1 MIRKYFFTFLLTTLL
16 FFFTSLLKAKSK
28 DDECKCDFD
37 TATYT
42 AVCDCVLTCAVA
54 IKNGKNC
61 NIVCDGSPATA
72 EPGNYR
78 LFGKPFAYLKE
89 MASIRH
95 NISSAGFMAFR
106 NTSFAQKALPS
117 LLRSAYIG
125 ASFISPEKKQELD
138 TLVHEVF
145 SKFDEQIRSYLIQEN
160 KGVFEKE
167 FKDGNRIMV
176 SFKLI
181 KLTVPNYKV
190 RLLFIR

>member
-1 MIRKYFFTFLLTTLL
+1 MIIKYFLAFSLATFLFCSTNP
-16 FFFTSLLKAKSK
+16 LKAKSN
-28 DDECKCDFD
+28 DEECKCDFN
-37 TATYT
+37 TSEYT
-42 AVCDCVLTCAVA
+42 AECDCALTCAVA
-54 IKNGKNC
+54 VENGKNC

-72 EPGNYR
+72 EPGDYK
-78 LFGKPFAYLKE
+78 LFGEPAAYLEK
-89 MASIRH
+89 MASIKKY
-95 NISSAGFMAFR
+95 IVSAGFMAFR
-106 NTSFAQKALPS
+106 NTSFAQKALPR

-125 ASFISPEKKQELD
+125 ASFISPDKKQELD

-145 SKFDEQIRSYLIQEN
+145 SKFGRQIRTSLIHEH

-176 SFKLI
+176 SYKVI